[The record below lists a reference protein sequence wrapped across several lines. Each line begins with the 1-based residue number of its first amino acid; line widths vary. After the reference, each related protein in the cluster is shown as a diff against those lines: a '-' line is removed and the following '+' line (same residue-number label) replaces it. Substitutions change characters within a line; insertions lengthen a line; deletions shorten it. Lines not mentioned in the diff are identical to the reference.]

1 MALAWVIVHWS
12 LRLAGERQDCLVW
25 ACMVSLSILPCLL
38 WKLHHWWSLKS
49 GGWTGRNVDV
59 MIGRVL
65 APISSLI
72 GKMDL

>member
-1 MALAWVIVHWS
+1 MLLGVGLHGSSS
-12 LRLAGERQDCLVW
+12 LW
-25 ACMVSLSILPCLL
+25 ILLCPL
-38 WKLHHWWSLKS
+38 WKFYHRWSLKP